1 MTSPPESAAAGGVT
15 QTGDRSVRF
24 RHGIDPTRVRR
35 KAPYSDEAVQLLRDY
50 MCPYCKTS
58 TLEGKGAGR
67 GRKQCTECGSSFGI
81 PRRRAS
87 RVTPGG

>member
-1 MTSPPESAAAGGVT
+1 MTCLPVPPAARSDVRA
-15 QTGDRSVRF
+15 DRRLA
-24 RHGIDPTRVRR
+24 TRGRR
-35 KAPYSDEAVQLLRDY
+35 KPPYSDEAVRYLRDY